1 MDVGAELSAF
11 TSGPPLIAGKKI
23 RRRLTRS
30 PDRSLAS
37 IRVGCAYVDDLIVTE
52 VGAGAVDGEEVEVEL
67 LTKGDLS
74 DAFKRSIDKRGE
86 RNAIALSIMDEY
98 IVILETHVA

>member
-1 MDVGAELSAF
+1 
-11 TSGPPLIAGKKI
+11 
-23 RRRLTRS
+23 
-30 PDRSLAS
+30 
-37 IRVGCAYVDDLIVTE
+37 VTE

-67 LTKGDLS
+67 LTEGDLS

>member
-11 TSGPPLIAGKKI
+11 TFGPPLIAGRKI

-37 IRVGCAYVDDLIVTE
+37 IIVGCAYVDDLIVTE
-52 VGAGAVDGEEVEVEL
+52 VDGEEVDVEL
-67 LTKGDLS
+67 LAEGDLS

-86 RNAIALSIMDEY
+86 RKAIAFSIMDEY
-98 IVILETHVA
+98 IVILDTHVA